1 MTKCN
6 KVSKGNKR
14 GAITVFLAIILSAI
28 ILIECTYVI
37 LVANLKQSLA
47 LRRAVE
53 LQVDSY
59 LAQYDRQLLKTYGIY
74 AFKVNSIDSNVF
86 NEVMAANRLEDGQLL
101 EICGMQTFDTND
113 LRRVISLYYAYRS
126 SGVLLQVFEEN
137 IKSLLD
143 ELDSKVFKDYR
154 KFMKSDAAKILM
166 DVIDGAVS
174 LTDTLE
180 KAAENLNLDDIA
192 DSIGDFKRLIKQ
204 VDDGLTGNLV
214 SGGGFDADNLGF
226 CLDAYSY
233 LSSSIDTSSGLIDD
247 YLFHPCAVNYAA
259 YNFDCQ
265 LEDDTALDGTSF
277 DAFHKRNI
285 SDSEYILTGMKGVQA
300 RNATNTYIYMVLLLN
315 EVYQIYND
323 DQLRAIIDGIA
334 TVLSIIVDVVS
345 AGVIVLSPSVYV
357 AAIIIIYAFISA
369 STDLDNLLDGDT
381 ITVGNADGKAKVEL
395 GYRDFVSLF
404 MFFVPDTYLLERMT
418 SVINRDFDD
427 YVIGVTMVG
436 SCDSCGEYEVSRSYN
451 IYE

>member
-1 MTKCN
+1 MNKYSKTCN
-6 KVSKGNKR
+6 GNKR
-14 GAITVFLAIILSAI
+14 GAITVFLAIILTSI
-28 ILIECTYVI
+28 ILIECTYII

-74 AFKVNSIDSNVF
+74 AFKVNTIDSNVF
-86 NEVMAANRLEDGQLL
+86 EKVMTANNLQDGQLL

-113 LRRVISLYYAYRS
+113 LRRVISLFYAYRS
-126 SGVLLQVFEEN
+126 SGVLLQVLEEN
-137 IKSLLD
+137 IKSLLE
-143 ELDSKVFKDYR
+143 ELDSKIFKDYR
-154 KFMKSDAAKILM
+154 KFMSSDAAKILM

-180 KAAENLNLDDIA
+180 TAAENLDLDDLA

-204 VDDGLTGNLV
+204 VDDGLTGNLI

-233 LSSSIDTSSGLIDD
+233 LSSSIDASSGLIDE

-265 LEDDTALDGTSF
+265 MKDDTALDGTSF
-277 DAFHKRNI
+277 DAFHKRNT
-285 SDSEYILTGMKGVQA
+285 SDVEYILTGIKGIQGE
-300 RNATNTYIYMVLLLN
+300 NATNTYIYMILLIN
-315 EVYQIYND
+315 EVYQIYNN
-323 DQLRAIIDGIA
+323 DQLRVIIDGIA

-345 AGVIVLSPSVYV
+345 AGTLILSPSVYV
-357 AAIIIIYAFISA
+357 AAIIIVYAFISA
-369 STDLDNLLDGDT
+369 SEDLDNILDGDT
-381 ITVGNADGKAKVEL
+381 ITIGNAEGKAKLKL
-395 GYRDFVSLF
+395 GYRDFVSIF
-404 MFFVPDTYLLERMT
+404 MFFVPDEELLGRMT
-418 SVINRDFDD
+418 SVINRDFDN